1 MKTKQEFLSNVI
13 EATIRIALVAGLA
26 IWCFLIFRPFA
37 IPTIWGI
44 ILAVGLYPIF
54 LKLNK
59 ILGGRKKIAAILLTL
74 ITIGILFVPSY
85 LLTDSFIGSGKKIII
100 SITQGKMGIPRP
112 PLSVAEW
119 PLVGNTIYKMWDL
132 SHSNLAGAI
141 SKVGPSLKPVGGFVL
156 QFFANAGVS
165 ILEFI
170 IAIII
175 AGFLFVFGEE
185 GIKTA
190 KKVSVRILGNKG
202 EEFAD
207 LTGATIRSVAQGI
220 LGVAFIQ
227 ALLAGAGF
235 MFIQVPGAAIWTI
248 LMLIIAIV
256 QIPLLVV
263 FTPIIIYVFT
273 YASTTSAVIF
283 LIWCLLVS
291 STDPF
296 LKPLLLGRGVKIPM
310 PVILIG
316 AIGGLFLSGLIGLF
330 VGAVVFS
337 LGHKVLQWWLYEEII
352 PLEENN

>member
-1 MKTKQEFLSNVI
+1 MKNKQEFLSNVI
-13 EATIRIALVAGLA
+13 EATIRLALLAGLA
-26 IWCFLIFRPFA
+26 IWCFLIFSPFA
-37 IPTIWGI
+37 ISTIWGI
-44 ILAVGLYPIF
+44 ILAVGLYPLFI
-54 LKLNK
+54 KLSK
-59 ILGGRKKIAAILLTL
+59 VLGGRKKLAATLLTL

-85 LLTDSFIGSGKKIII
+85 FLTDSFIGSGKKLVLSFTQGEIII
-100 SITQGKMGIPRP
+100 PKP
-112 PLSVAEW
+112 PLSVHEW
-119 PLVGNTIYKMWDL
+119 PFVGSTIYNLWDQA
-132 SHSNLAGAI
+132 HFNLVSAV
-141 SKVGPSLKPVGGFVL
+141 SKLGPSLKPVGGFVL
-156 QFFANAGVS
+156 QFFTNAGVS
-165 ILEFI
+165 ILQFI

-175 AGFLFVFGEE
+175 AGFLFVFGED
-185 GIKTA
+185 GAKTA
-190 KKVSVRILGNKG
+190 KRISTRLLGDRG

-207 LTGATIRSVAQGI
+207 LTGATIRSIAQGI

-235 MFIQVPGAAIWTI
+235 LFIQVPGAAIWTVLI
-248 LMLIIAIV
+248 LIIAVI

-273 YASTTSAVIF
+273 YASTTMAVIF

-310 PVILIG
+310 PVLLIG

-337 LGHKVLQWWLYEEII
+337 LGYKTFQWWLYEEII
-352 PLEENN
+352 PLED